1 MGGGTA
7 NDAATA
13 SVSSGMTAP
22 APKRIVTTDSR
33 LEQLRRLARLLDDG
47 LRIPGTQIG
56 IGLDPIIGLIPGAG
70 DAAGAIMGAAI
81 LMEAARRG
89 VPRATLVR
97 IVGNVVLDAALG
109 SVPVAGDLFDL
120 FWKANRRNM
129 ALLERHAADPASAR
143 RDDRTLV
150 WVLGGAALVVVAAVV
165 LGGAWLSVKVLR
177 TLLA

>member
-1 MGGGTA
+1 MKT
-7 NDAATA
+7 
-13 SVSSGMTAP
+13 P
-22 APKRIVTTDSR
+22 PRHRIATTDTR
-33 LEQLRRLARLLDDG
+33 LEQLRRLSRLLDDG

-56 IGLDPIIGLIPGAG
+56 IGLDPIIGLIPGVG

-109 SVPVAGDLFDL
+109 SVPVAGDLFDV

-129 ALLERHAADPASAR
+129 ALLDRHAADPVSAR
-143 RDDRTLV
+143 RDDSTLV
-150 WVLGGAALVVVAAVV
+150 WVLGGAALVVVGAIVV
-165 LGGAWLSVKVLR
+165 GGAWLSVQ
-177 TLLA
+177 LLSRFLG

>member
-1 MGGGTA
+1 
-7 NDAATA
+7 
-13 SVSSGMTAP
+13 MTAP
-22 APKRIVTTDSR
+22 APKRIATTDAR
-33 LEQLRRLARLLDDG
+33 LDQLRRLARLLDDG

-56 IGLDPIIGLIPGAG
+56 IGLDPIIGLIPGVG

-109 SVPVAGDLFDL
+109 SVPVAGDLFDV

-129 ALLERHAADPASAR
+129 SLLERHAADPIAAR

-150 WVLGGAALVVVAAVV
+150 WVLCGAALVVVAAVV
-165 LGGAWLSVKVLR
+165 LGGAWLSVKLLR
-177 TLLA
+177 TLFA

>member
-1 MGGGTA
+1 
-7 NDAATA
+7 
-13 SVSSGMTAP
+13 MTAP
-22 APKRIVTTDSR
+22 APNRIATTDAR
-33 LEQLRRLARLLDDG
+33 LERLRRLSRLLDDG

-56 IGLDPIIGLIPGAG
+56 IGLDAIIGLIPGVG

-89 VPRATLVR
+89 VPRATLLR

-109 SVPVAGDLFDL
+109 SVPVAGDLFDV

-129 ALLERHAADPASAR
+129 ALLERHAADPITAR

-150 WVLGGAALVVVAAVV
+150 WVLGGAALVVVAAAV
-165 LGGAWLSVKVLR
+165 LGGAWLSLKVLR
-177 TLLA
+177 TLVP

>member
-1 MGGGTA
+1 
-7 NDAATA
+7 
-13 SVSSGMTAP
+13 MTAP
-22 APKRIVTTDSR
+22 APKRIATTDAR
-33 LEQLRRLARLLDDG
+33 LDQLRRLSRLLDDG

-56 IGLDPIIGLIPGAG
+56 IGLDPIIGLIPGVG

-109 SVPVAGDLFDL
+109 SVPVAGDLFDV

-129 ALLERHAADPASAR
+129 ALLERHAADPVAAR

-165 LGGAWLSVKVLR
+165 LGGAWLTVTVLR
-177 TLLA
+177 TLFP